1 MKVFLSYAKS
11 DEKLARKIADG
22 LNQVGLTV
30 WDYRREVLPGDLWSE
45 KATAALRGSDAMVVL
60 LTPDGVHSEQVRWE
74 IEYALG
80 SQAFKNRLI
89 PVIIGSPDK
98 IQRESVPWILWRLQA
113 INAPQHGNQ
122 RKAIQ
127 QIAQRLAQAA

>member
-11 DEKLARKIADG
+11 DEKLARKIGDG
-22 LNQVGLTV
+22 L
-30 WDYRREVLPGDLWSE
+30 
-45 KATAALRGSDAMVVL
+45 
-60 LTPDGVHSEQVRWE
+60 
-74 IEYALG
+74 

-89 PVIIGSPDK
+89 PVIVGSPDK
-98 IQRESVPWILWRLQA
+98 IQRNSVPWILWRLQT
-113 INAPQHGNQ
+113 INLPEHGNQ

>member
-1 MKVFLSYAKS
+1 MKVFLSYAKP
-11 DEKLARKIADG
+11 DEELARRIGDG
-22 LNQVGLTV
+22 LSQAGLTV

-45 KATAALRGSDAMVVL
+45 KVTQALRGSDAMVVL
-60 LTPDGVHSEQVRWE
+60 LTPDAVHSEQVRWE

-89 PVIIGSPDK
+89 PVIVGSPDK
-98 IQRESVPWILWRLQA
+98 IQRDSVPWILWKLQT
-113 INAPQHGNQ
+113 INLPEHGNQ
-122 RKAIQ
+122 SRAIQ

>member
-11 DEKLARKIADG
+11 DEKLARRIGDA
-22 LNQVGLTV
+22 LSQVGLTV

-45 KATAALRGSDAMVVL
+45 KATQALRGSDAMVVL
-60 LTPDGVHSEQVRWE
+60 LTPDGVQSEQVRWE

-89 PVIIGSPDK
+89 PVIVGAPDN
-98 IQRESVPWILWRLQA
+98 IQRNSVPWILWRLQT
-113 INAPQHGNQ
+113 ITVPEHGSQ